1 MHPEPG
7 EITGRDSQ
15 QQRSAGARTNGAAA
29 ASAPNEGQSLSPL
42 IAPILE
48 KRELFWPKLGPIVDS
63 LQRANSNST
72 RIECSKQLEGFL
84 AIHEN
89 REIVWDFVAGH
100 GIPKGLRPQERLEF
114 ARTILPFVSPEES
127 RSIQALVKISQ
138 QAVEAKHQELYK
150 IVGERCLSVELD
162 STVMR
167 ELAGAFASY
176 ETHNIEREEC
186 LAPWDKLFVEKGDG
200 NVFRA
205 CAAAIQSRVES
216 NEFSSF
222 DHLVAVLC
230 RAHQSESK
238 VVLQELVDRQLKSD
252 PSIGRQLR
260 GVAKATFQ
268 ELFENIRPSM
278 VLRRALLAA
287 PVAFLIEAVS
297 NSTLVPQLNEVFAHS
312 LGIAT
317 AWTVAAAYVKS
328 RRRVDML
335 IKETDSERLA
345 TQKENTYLESEAFL
359 HLAEKVYK
367 RLVDNQA
374 QSPEIRPLLTAMESN
389 PLFNDEIP
397 RWCAPT
403 TVRTSP

>member
-1 MHPEPG
+1 
-7 EITGRDSQ
+7 
-15 QQRSAGARTNGAAA
+15 
-29 ASAPNEGQSLSPL
+29 
-42 IAPILE
+42 
-48 KRELFWPKLGPIVDS
+48 
-63 LQRANSNST
+63 
-72 RIECSKQLEGFL
+72 
-84 AIHEN
+84 
-89 REIVWDFVAGH
+89 
-100 GIPKGLRPQERLEF
+100 
-114 ARTILPFVSPEES
+114 
-127 RSIQALVKISQ
+127 
-138 QAVEAKHQELYK
+138 
-150 IVGERCLSVELD
+150 
-162 STVMR
+162 
-167 ELAGAFASY
+167 
-176 ETHNIEREEC
+176 
-186 LAPWDKLFVEKGDG
+186 
-200 NVFRA
+200 
-205 CAAAIQSRVES
+205 
-216 NEFSSF
+216 
-222 DHLVAVLC
+222 
-230 RAHQSESK
+230 
-238 VVLQELVDRQLKSD
+238 
-252 PSIGRQLR
+252 
-260 GVAKATFQ
+260 
-268 ELFENIRPSM
+268 M